1 MRDVDYICHKGTYR
15 FKALTP
21 EAKQVFAKMLAIPGT
36 LVGEENAEIFLT
48 GVKPENVDEWLEEI
62 RSRGLQTEK
71 EAPVPPK
78 PVEYAPG
85 AAPWDV

>member
-1 MRDVDYICHKGTYR
+1 MKDVAFLLHKGTYR

-21 EAKQVFAKMLAIPGT
+21 QAKQAFATMLSIPGT

-48 GVKPENVDEWLEEI
+48 GVKPENFDEWAEEMA
-62 RSRGLQTEK
+62 SRGLQVGDNSLP
-71 EAPVPPK
+71 APK